1 MSGEVIAAILVGLSV
16 LSLFIA
22 IRQIMP
28 SKDPVEDRLREY
40 GLTEYIRLGS
50 RSQQENASAD
60 RFGGLARLADRLGIG
75 DKLKTM
81 LLRADLQLKVGE
93 LTAIFVLLAGGGFV
107 VGALRGGAVVGL
119 MVAGVLCVLPILYM
133 KQRETKRRSAF
144 TDQLPDVL
152 TLLVGSLRAGY
163 GMSQA
168 IELLAREVP
177 EPASKEF
184 KRVIHSMS
192 LGLPL
197 QRALEAMAERVE
209 SDDFDLVSTAI
220 SIQFEMGGNL
230 SSVLENISTTIRE
243 RVRILREVQVLTAQ
257 QRMTGNVLA
266 GMPIFLAVALS
277 FISPGY
283 FEPFFEPGW
292 PRLLPG
298 AALVMIGIGF
308 MIIRKIV
315 DIKV

>member
-40 GLTEYIRLGS
+40 GLTEYIRLGG
-50 RSQQENASAD
+50 RSQQENAPAD
-60 RFGGLARLADRLGIG
+60 RFGGLAAGRSLGDRRKIEDHAVARRSSDHGWR
-75 DKLKTM
+75 TP
-81 LLRADLQLKVGE
+81 R
-93 LTAIFVLLAGGGFV
+93 AIFVMLAGGGFA